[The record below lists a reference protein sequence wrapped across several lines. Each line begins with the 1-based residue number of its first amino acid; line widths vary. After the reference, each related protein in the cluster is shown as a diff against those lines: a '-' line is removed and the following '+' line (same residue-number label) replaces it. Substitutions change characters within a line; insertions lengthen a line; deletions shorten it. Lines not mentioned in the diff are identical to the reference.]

1 MFIKSITIKNFRG
14 LDIDINSVNTL
25 STIIGKNDSGKT
37 NICYALL
44 KTLDYRCRRIPFS
57 ISDSTNSNKEEIFIK
72 VILDVNAL
80 NEEQLG
86 TIGQFI
92 SLNENKK
99 ELIVQLVSKFNQDTE
114 EYEDTLT
121 YGNPEGDCVEQ
132 KNNAQTGLDK
142 ILSIVYIGPLYD
154 IKDSMSN
161 YFSYKEKLNKEN
173 DSKFGK
179 NISISINNLNEAIQS
194 DSIVENMEKDINNNN
209 EFNDLFE
216 NYQFKILSKVK
227 NENIYKS
234 LNITP
239 YIDEIEIEHIGDA
252 KNKILS
258 TILKSKIVDKDK
270 VQIFLV
276 EEPENH
282 LYVLLQKM
290 YIKSLLDLKPDQIIF
305 TTHSPF
311 TIDFE
316 KINQIIKIVDCKKV
330 HIFNKIKNEDFKKYG
345 YLINIQIAE
354 MLYYDEVL
362 LVEGNSEKYFYSY
375 LMSKDENFLKL
386 LNKRRLG
393 ICSIDGIAF
402 RNAKELL
409 TNLGVK
415 VFIKTD
421 NDIFGVPKKNQN
433 RYAGILRSLSYLSN
447 EQKEELLKKTRLTD
461 EDFYFDK
468 SLRVNTKVE
477 SNMQCICD
485 YFRNKGIFL
494 SQHSE
499 GFEKDFVDFLKL
511 CGNDVDEVET
521 ISYLKNAKLK
531 NLHEFIN
538 ENDFIVKVDDNSKK
552 SILVNFLYE

>member
-1 MFIKSITIKNFRG
+1 
-14 LDIDINSVNTL
+14 
-25 STIIGKNDSGKT
+25 
-37 NICYALL
+37 
-44 KTLDYRCRRIPFS
+44 
-57 ISDSTNSNKEEIFIK
+57 
-72 VILDVNAL
+72 
-80 NEEQLG
+80 
-86 TIGQFI
+86 
-92 SLNENKK
+92 
-99 ELIVQLVSKFNQDTE
+99 
-114 EYEDTLT
+114 
-121 YGNPEGDCVEQ
+121 
-132 KNNAQTGLDK
+132 
-142 ILSIVYIGPLYD
+142 
-154 IKDSMSN
+154 
-161 YFSYKEKLNKEN
+161 
-173 DSKFGK
+173 
-179 NISISINNLNEAIQS
+179 
-194 DSIVENMEKDINNNN
+194 
-209 EFNDLFE
+209 
-216 NYQFKILSKVK
+216 
-227 NENIYKS
+227 
-234 LNITP
+234 
-239 YIDEIEIEHIGDA
+239 
-252 KNKILS
+252 
-258 TILKSKIVDKDK
+258 
-270 VQIFLV
+270 
-276 EEPENH
+276 
-282 LYVLLQKM
+282 
-290 YIKSLLDLKPDQIIF
+290 
-305 TTHSPF
+305 
-311 TIDFE
+311 
-316 KINQIIKIVDCKKV
+316 
-330 HIFNKIKNEDFKKYG
+330 
-345 YLINIQIAE
+345 